1 MANWVLI
8 AEAVEHSTYTHEH
21 IAWLVR
27 HTRVAG
33 KKVGGTWMVD
43 LDDLER
49 YEVEMAKQGAK
60 KHTPKSD
67 LTNP

>member
-1 MANWVLI
+1 MATWVLI
-8 AEAVEHSTYTHEH
+8 AEAVEHSIYTHEH

-27 HTRVAG
+27 ILRVAG

-43 LDDLER
+43 LDDLKK
-49 YEVEMAKQGAK
+49 YEAEMVKQGTK

-67 LTNP
+67 LTNT